1 MFLKSILS
9 KSYQLNPPAS
19 PELISDIQSR
29 VSIRFPAEYTELL
42 LVCNGLSSSGN
53 LVLHEIEDLPSR
65 NLDYEVQ
72 VYLPGYFMIG
82 DDGGG
87 QAILMNDDG
96 ELFEVGMGIM
106 IHEGL
111 EKSANSLVQLLIHFE
126 GKTLNER

>member
-29 VSIRFPAEYTELL
+29 VSMRFPAEYTELL

-53 LVLHEIEDLPSR
+53 LALHEIEELPSR
-65 NLDYEVQ
+65 NLNYEVQ

-82 DDGGG
+82 DDSGG

-96 ELFEVGMGIM
+96 ELFEVGMGLM
-106 IHEGL
+106 THEGL
-111 EKSANSLVQLLIHFE
+111 EKSANSLGQLLIHFE

>member
-53 LVLHEIEDLPSR
+53 LALHEIEELPSR
-65 NLDYEVQ
+65 NLNYEVQ
-72 VYLPGYFMIG
+72 VYLPGYFIIG
-82 DDGGG
+82 DDSGR

-96 ELFEVGMGIM
+96 ELFEVGMGLM
-106 IHEGL
+106 THEGL
-111 EKSANSLVQLLIHFE
+111 EKSANSLGQLLIHFE

>member
-53 LVLHEIEDLPSR
+53 LALHEIEELPSR
-65 NLDYEVQ
+65 NLNYEVQ

-82 DDGGG
+82 DDSGG

-96 ELFEVGMGIM
+96 ELFEVGMGLM
-106 IHEGL
+106 THEGL
-111 EKSANSLVQLLIHFE
+111 EKSADSLEQLLIHFE

>member
-53 LVLHEIEDLPSR
+53 LVLHEIEELPSR

-82 DDGGG
+82 DDSGG
-87 QAILMNDDG
+87 QAILMNEDG
-96 ELFEVGMGIM
+96 ELFEVGMGLM
-106 IHEGL
+106 THEGL
-111 EKSANSLVQLLIHFE
+111 EKSANSLGQLLIHFE
-126 GKTLNER
+126 GETLNER

>member
-53 LVLHEIEDLPSR
+53 LALHEIEELPSR
-65 NLDYEVQ
+65 NLNYEVQ

-82 DDGGG
+82 DDSGG

-96 ELFEVGMGIM
+96 ELFEVGMGLM
-106 IHEGL
+106 THEGL

>member
-29 VSIRFPAEYTELL
+29 VSMRFPAEYTELL

-53 LVLHEIEDLPSR
+53 LALHEIEELPSR
-65 NLDYEVQ
+65 NLNYEVQ

-82 DDGGG
+82 DDSGG

>member
-9 KSYQLNPPAS
+9 KSYQLHPPAS
-19 PELISDIQSR
+19 PGIIRDIQSR

-53 LVLHEIEDLPSR
+53 LALHEIEELPSR
-65 NLDYEVQ
+65 NLNYEVQ

-82 DDGGG
+82 DDSGG

-96 ELFEVGMGIM
+96 ELFEVGMGLM
-106 IHEGL
+106 THEGL
-111 EKSANSLVQLLIHFE
+111 EKSADSLEQLLIHFE

>member
-9 KSYQLNPPAS
+9 KNYQLNPPAS
-19 PELISDIQSR
+19 PGLISDIQSR

-53 LVLHEIEDLPSR
+53 LALHEIEELPSR
-65 NLDYEVQ
+65 NLDYEVH

-82 DDGGG
+82 DDSGG
-87 QAILMNDDG
+87 QAILINEDG
-96 ELFEVGMGIM
+96 ELFEIGMGLM
-106 IHEGL
+106 TQERL

>member
-53 LVLHEIEDLPSR
+53 LALHEIEELPSR
-65 NLDYEVQ
+65 NLNYEVQ

-82 DDGGG
+82 DDSGG

-96 ELFEVGMGIM
+96 ELFEVGMGLM
-106 IHEGL
+106 THEGL
-111 EKSANSLVQLLIHFE
+111 EKSANSLGQLLIHFE

>member
-9 KSYQLNPPAS
+9 KNYQLNPPAS

-53 LVLHEIEDLPSR
+53 LVLHEIEELPSR
-65 NLDYEVQ
+65 NLNYEVQ

-82 DDGGG
+82 DDSGG

-96 ELFEVGMGIM
+96 ELFEVGMGLM
-106 IHEGL
+106 THEGL
-111 EKSANSLVQLLIHFE
+111 EKSADSLEQLLIHFE